1 MKLTYEFDNDEK
13 KLDIEKYECLSPS
26 FISVYTREGDTIY
39 VADGD
44 YVFINQLIKESTS
57 GIKTYSSI
65 SGNVKMEPGVI
76 KVINDNT
83 DSSLVSEE
91 ALDKID
97 DVRKD
102 VIIKSCENLGIEYEN
117 KLIASKLKSSCKL
130 LVVNAM
136 DIEPYQ
142 FNNNYLVQDKVDD
155 LLSTIDL
162 LSNKFNVVSYFL
174 LNKFDDNNIDA
185 VKKVIKKYPNII
197 FKVINDVFPF
207 TTNQCVARKY
217 FKEYKY
223 EDILFL
229 DSFALNKIYVALKEG
244 LPVSERYITLILD
257 DATRVAV
264 INAKYGTNLKH
275 ILEDVAKFDLINKDI
290 YLNNFMRKVKC
301 NNIESLVVSDNVK
314 TIFVMEHDETR
325 SSKCIKCGKCVD
337 ICPVD
342 INPLAKKLDA
352 ACIRCGLCNYV
363 CPANINLINK
373 EN

>member
-264 INAKYGTNLKH
+264 VNAKYGTNLKH